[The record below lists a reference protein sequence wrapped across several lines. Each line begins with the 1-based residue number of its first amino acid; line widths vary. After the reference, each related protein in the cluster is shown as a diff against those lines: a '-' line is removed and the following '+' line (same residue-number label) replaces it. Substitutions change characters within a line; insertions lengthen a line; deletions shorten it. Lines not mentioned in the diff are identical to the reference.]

1 MVVVK
6 DPVCGMVFVKEDA
19 AGKTEYKNETY
30 YFCAPSCKKFF
41 ETDPEKYL
49 AASNVKKN
57 TNNKNETNY
66 HAGES
71 NEKDN
76 GIREHD

>member
-30 YFCAPSCKKFF
+30 YFCAPSCKKSF
-41 ETDPEKYL
+41 ESNPEKYL
-49 AASNVKKN
+49 AAINMKISQNYF
-57 TNNKNETNY
+57 NEINY
-66 HAGES
+66 KAGES

-76 GIREHD
+76 SIRKHD

>member
-19 AGKTEYKNETY
+19 AGQTYYKGEEY
-30 YFCAPSCKKFF
+30 YFCAPSCKKSF
-41 ETDPEKYL
+41 ERDPEKYL
-49 AASNVKKN
+49 VAVNEKHNSNGKSKII
-57 TNNKNETNY
+57 Y
-66 HAGES
+66 DQGEE

-76 GIREHD
+76 SLREHD